1 MTSHSDPTI
10 RKLVPSC
17 WPTKTDAVFNTCVG
31 CYGYKSTNRDMLTMA
46 RYGQDISVWGKM
58 NCWDSSSITDMSSL
72 FESDPGRP
80 EPIVGFNEPI
90 GCWDVSGVTTMSK
103 MFRNAPDFNQDISN
117 WNVNKVTD
125 MYAMFN

>member
-1 MTSHSDPTI
+1 M
-10 RKLVPSC
+10 
-17 WPTKTDAVFNTCVG
+17 DAKF
-31 CYGYKSTNRDMLTMA
+31 TNRDMLNVA
-46 RYGQDISVWGKM
+46 RNSQDKLIYGDM
-58 NCWDSSSITDMSSL
+58 NCWDVSSITDMSSL
-72 FESDPGRP
+72 FESGNPGFP
-80 EPIVGFNEPI
+80 EHIVGFNEPI

>member
-1 MTSHSDPTI
+1 VKMTSHSDPTI

-31 CYGYKSTNRDMLTMA
+31 CYGCKSTNR
-46 RYGQDISVWGKM
+46 
-58 NCWDSSSITDMSSL
+58 
-72 FESDPGRP
+72 GRP